1 MRTLKKRNYGRK
13 SRRTLKKRNYS
24 RKARRTLKRG
34 GRRNLKRGGRRNL
47 KRGGTKKQYDAIAVA
62 IKNAIDDRY
71 EDDDAPI
78 LASDINDILCRLNLT
93 NTEKERWLNTAR
105 SQEGGTLLMKS
116 ALELLKGKNSL
127 LTPCPE

>member
-24 RKARRTLKRG
+24 RKSRRT
-34 GRRNLKRGGRRNL
+34 LKRGGRRNL